1 MDTGWTF
8 ALTSCSWCMTKK
20 NGSVKTTCLMLDL
33 WSQTGIYLLFGH
45 AEGSISGIIA
55 TTADMLACG
64 TSKKKNKSAEPA
76 IVSPFIDK
84 MLIG

>member
-8 ALTSCSWCMTKK
+8 ALTPCSWCMTKK

>member
-1 MDTGWTF
+1 
-8 ALTSCSWCMTKK
+8 
-20 NGSVKTTCLMLDL
+20 MLDL

-64 TSKKKNKSAEPA
+64 TSKKNKTRVLSQRLCRL
-76 IVSPFIDK
+76 S
-84 MLIG
+84 

>member
-8 ALTSCSWCMTKK
+8 ALTTCSWCMTKK

-64 TSKKKNKSAEPA
+64 TSKKTKSAEPA
-76 IVSPFIDK
+76 IVSLFIDK